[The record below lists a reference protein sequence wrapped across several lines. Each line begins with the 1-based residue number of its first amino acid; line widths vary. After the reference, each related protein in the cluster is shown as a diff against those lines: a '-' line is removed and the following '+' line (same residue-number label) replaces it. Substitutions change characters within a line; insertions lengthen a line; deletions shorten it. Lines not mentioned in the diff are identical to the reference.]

1 MLSFLRFIHF
11 SSVIFKKVKK
21 NIKGVHKSADNIFE
35 RNINFHPLRG
45 RRINM
50 ALTVNSN
57 PASINA
63 QNKLGMA
70 SGGLKTSMERL
81 ASGLRINSAKDDAA
95 GLQISNRLTSQ
106 INGLN
111 VAVRNANDGI
121 SMAQTA
127 EGALQESTNILQRMR
142 DLSVQSANATNT
154 TVDRKALQE
163 EVTQLQSELDRIAD
177 TTTFGGQNLL
187 DGSFGNQQFQVGADA
202 NQTIGLAINSSQTD
216 DLGSARAI
224 LDGTGLGEGT
234 ASNAT
239 LAGAR
244 TANALT
250 AQTLTVNGVNPA
262 AVSVATDDSAA
273 DIASKINAEFNT
285 TGVKAD
291 AITEVRLTSGAVFD
305 ADETVS
311 FDLGNGEAVETI
323 SFTATGVA
331 ADDLQTLTNKINEK
345 ASVTGIGAK
354 FDAQNT
360 AISLTSE
367 AGDNIEVNN
376 FAEGDT
382 TTANDLVLQAL
393 DSAGALTGAAST
405 VTTTNI
411 AASVRGRLQ
420 ADSTLLFNIAS
431 TTAAEITAGTAQIA
445 TEKTIKDDIDLTT
458 ARGAQDAISVI
469 DGALAKIDRNRSTL
483 GAVQNRLS
491 STVNNLSS
499 ISENSTAARS
509 RIRDTDFTV
518 ETAQLTKNQI
528 LQQAGTSIL
537 AQANQ
542 LPQAAL
548 SLLG

>member
-1 MLSFLRFIHF
+1 
-11 SSVIFKKVKK
+11 
-21 NIKGVHKSADNIFE
+21 
-35 RNINFHPLRG
+35 
-45 RRINM
+45 M

-142 DLSVQSANATNT
+142 DLSVQASNATNT

-163 EVTQLQSELDRIAD
+163 EVTQLKSELNRIAE
-177 TTTFGGQNLL
+177 TTTFGGQKLL
-187 DGSFGNQQFQVGADA
+187 DGSFGSQNFQVGADA

-216 DLGSARAI
+216 DLGSTRSS
-224 LDGTGLGEGT
+224 LDAGSLMGVVGAGAANASAAQADLDF
-234 ASNAT
+234 SNADT
-239 LAGAR
+239 I
-244 TANALT
+244 
-250 AQTLTVNGVNPA
+250 QIDGVNTA
-262 AVSVATDDSAA
+262 TVSFATDDSASDMA
-273 DIASKINAEFNT
+273 AKINAEFNT

-291 AITEVRLTSGAVFD
+291 AKTNAVMENFTNLD
-305 ADETVS
+305 AGDGLS
-311 FDLGNGEAVETI
+311 FTLGNGTTSETI
-323 SFTATGVA
+323 SITASGNA
-331 ADDLQTLTNKINEK
+331 NDDMQSLVNKINEVS
-345 ASVTGIGAK
+345 ASTGIGAK
-354 FDAQNT
+354 FDSTGGTGGIA
-360 AISLTSE
+360 AIELTSE
-367 AGDNIEVNN
+367 SGDNILI
-376 FAEGDT
+376 GDLT
-382 TTANDLVLQAL
+382 DDLSGGANIATFDVDGADYDGTLAGAAATVTANGAT
-393 DSAGALTGAAST
+393 DSVA
-405 VTTTNI
+405 
-411 AASVRGRLQ
+411 VRGSIQL
-420 ADSTLLFNIAS
+420 DSTLGFTQ
-431 TTAAEITAGTAQIA
+431 TTSSAETGSGNADRSQEIT
-445 TEKTIKDDIDLTT
+445 IDSVNLTT
-458 ARGAQDAISVI
+458 AQGAQDAISVI

-499 ISENSTAARS
+499 IVENSTAARS
-509 RIRDTDFTV
+509 QIRDTDFTV
-518 ETAQLTKNQI
+518 ETANLTKNQI